1 MTEQT
6 IHDWAIK
13 HTMYDLV
20 EAGEIEVDDKEMVL
34 ESIKNGS
41 LFIQESFEHMR
52 DDVLS
57 EKPDTHTFYV
67 NEDFESKRNNFL
79 SEAPKKDL
87 ITKKGSDEISPAKA
101 AAVSA
106 AATAAGYA
114 GYKTAKGTSEK
125 ISDVVSNQ
133 LKKALST
140 VKDWWGDSSEG
151 QRKKII
157 ELKGL
162 QQKKDEAHRQYGE
175 ITRYTKGLVDRL
187 KDAPKNERVELKRQ
201 LLLSKG
207 KMSKA
212 WKKTEVINNELLSAA
227 GYTGKNKDISDVKS
241 TDLLD
246 YKPMAQG
253 MESKESILNRAAI
266 ARKQKEVADPFGKHS
281 SNKDISNKFGI
292 TKRSDAKLISNHEL
306 NQLQSK
312 QHKLNK
318 RISKD
323 SEVKSTGVKGK
334 LTSTVNALKKLSWK
348 TYGYVA
354 LGVAGIA
361 GVTYVAYRVYQRYL
375 SVAAKSCEGTKGK
388 ERTACILRF
397 KIQAAGHALAKL
409 KEALSG
415 CQDKS
420 DPEGCKMSIM
430 KQIYKWQNRI
440 NRYHKKV
447 SKYSR

>member
-1 MTEQT
+1 
-6 IHDWAIK
+6 
-13 HTMYDLV
+13 
-20 EAGEIEVDDKEMVL
+20 
-34 ESIKNGS
+34 
-41 LFIQESFEHMR
+41 
-52 DDVLS
+52 
-57 EKPDTHTFYV
+57 
-67 NEDFESKRNNFL
+67 
-79 SEAPKKDL
+79 
-87 ITKKGSDEISPAKA
+87 
-101 AAVSA
+101 
-106 AATAAGYA
+106 
-114 GYKTAKGTSEK
+114 
-125 ISDVVSNQ
+125 
-133 LKKALST
+133 
-140 VKDWWGDSSEG
+140 
-151 QRKKII
+151 
-157 ELKGL
+157 
-162 QQKKDEAHRQYGE
+162 
-175 ITRYTKGLVDRL
+175 
-187 KDAPKNERVELKRQ
+187 
-201 LLLSKG
+201 
-207 KMSKA
+207 MSKA